1 MKIAYYMPFKPLDH
15 ANPSG
20 DLVTGTELYSYLAG
34 RGHDIALASRL
45 RCRWIY
51 YHPLTLLRLLR
62 EKNSILRDTA
72 LAPPDLWLTYH
83 SYYKAPDLLG
93 AMCSKRLGIP
103 YVIFQGI
110 YSTKRRKH
118 LKTLPGF
125 LLNRKV
131 LQTADHVFTNKKRD
145 LTNLK
150 RLLPDDRLSYTA
162 PGIHPRLFEFSP
174 DWRERLRQ
182 KWAISGETIV
192 MTAAM
197 MRSGVKTRGIEA
209 VIDACSD
216 LVQRGLSLRLIIAG
230 DGSGRQHLE
239 RKAVALLPNRV
250 VFTGKIARDALYRY
264 YSAADIFA
272 FPGIEESLGLVYLE
286 AQSCGLPVVAC
297 GDWGGGEAVV
307 HGRTGLLSPA
317 AEPSRFTGHI
327 QCLID
332 GPEKRQALATAAGE
346 HIRRNHDLDVN
357 YRLLEENL
365 VAVSR
370 QVRRNK

>member
-20 DLVTGTELYSYLAG
+20 DLVTGTELYNYLAD
-34 RGHDIALASRL
+34 RGHDITLAGRL

-51 YHPLTLLRLLR
+51 YRPLTMLKLLR
-62 EKNSILRDTA
+62 EKNRILRDVA
-72 LAPPDLWLTYH
+72 HAPPDLWLSYH

-93 AMCSKRLGIP
+93 ALCSKKLGIP

-125 LLNRKV
+125 LLNKKV
-131 LQTADHVFTNKKRD
+131 LQAADHIFTNKKRD
-145 LTNLK
+145 LANLK
-150 RLLPDDRLSYTA
+150 RLLPDNRLSYTA
-162 PGIHPRLFEFSP
+162 PGIHPHVFEFSA
-174 DWRERLRQ
+174 DWRESLRR
-182 KWAISGETIV
+182 KWAISDETII

-197 MRSGVKTRGIEA
+197 MRPGVKTRGIEA
-209 VIDACSD
+209 VIDACSQ
-216 LVQRGLSLRLIIAG
+216 LVQRGLSLRLLIAG
-230 DGSGRQHLE
+230 DGSGREQLA
-239 RKAVALLPNRV
+239 RKAAALLPDRV
-250 VFTGKIARDALYRY
+250 LFTGKIARDELYRY

-272 FPGIEESLGLVYLE
+272 FPGIEESLGMVYLE
-286 AQSCGLPVVAC
+286 AQSCKLPVVAY

-317 AEPSRFTGHI
+317 AEPSRFTDHI
-327 QCLID
+327 GCLLEQ
-332 GPEKRQALATAAGE
+332 PEKRQVLATHASE

-357 YRLLEENL
+357 YRLLEEKL
-365 VAVSR
+365 IALSG
-370 QVRRNK
+370 

>member
-20 DLVTGTELYSYLAG
+20 DLVTGTELHSYLAD
-34 RGHDIALASRL
+34 RGHDITLASRL

-51 YHPLTLLRLLR
+51 YHPLTMLKLLR
-62 EKNSILRDTA
+62 EKKRILRDAA

-93 AMCSKRLGIP
+93 AMCSKRLDIP

-110 YSTKRRKH
+110 YSTKQRKH

-125 LLNRKV
+125 LLNRKI
-131 LQTADHVFTNKKRD
+131 LQTAEHVFTNKKKD

-162 PGIHPRLFEFSP
+162 PGIHPRLFEFSA
-174 DWRERLRQ
+174 DWREKLRK
-182 KWAISGETIV
+182 KWAIGDETIIL
-192 MTAAM
+192 TAAM
-197 MRSGVKTRGIEA
+197 MRPGVKTRGIDL
-209 VIDACSD
+209 VIDSCSE

-239 RKAVALLPNRV
+239 RKAAALLRNRV
-250 VFTGKIARDALYRY
+250 VFAGKIPRDELFRY

-272 FPGIEESLGLVYLE
+272 FPGIEESLGMVYLE
-286 AQSCGLPVVAC
+286 AQSCKLPVVAYS
-297 GDWGGGEAVV
+297 DWGGGEAVI

-317 AEPSRFTGHI
+317 TEQSRFTDNI
-327 QCLID
+327 QYLLKE
-332 GPEKRQALATAAGE
+332 PARRQVLATNAGE
-346 HIRRNHDLDVN
+346 HIRRNHDIVAN
-357 YRLLEENL
+357 YRLLEEKL

-370 QVRRNK
+370 KLSGNK